1 MNVILIGIFADE
13 RLIPK
18 INALSNASSLVS
30 ISAIKYSKLIYDG
43 LKMHLGNNC
52 VGFFLAPIGMYP
64 NAKTLIFLSR
74 KIDSYYYIPF
84 VNIIILKQISIA
96 ISVTFFVARWYFHNR
111 GEKVAIIFTSLY
123 LPFLVPFIFLKWIT
137 NIKLISFV
145 PDLPQYEFF
154 YAKNKLSIK
163 KLLLPLY
170 LMAMKISYNI
180 IDYYVF
186 ISKYML
192 SKFNIRNYSII
203 EGFIDSN
210 ANNYYHNNRSHKK
223 KNVILYSG
231 ALLEKFGLK
240 NLIEAF
246 TLIDGDYELW
256 VFGSGEMEEAIM
268 RAAKMDQR
276 IKNWGYVSNEEVLRH
291 QINAKILVNP
301 RFTSQDFTQYSFP
314 SKLLE
319 YLSSG
324 TPVLTTRLESIPDDY
339 TDKFYFIDDE
349 SVAGMK
355 SAIER
360 CISKPEEEL
369 TLFGKNAQD
378 FVFNNKNNFEQIGKL
393 LKEID
398 ILWS

>member
-1 MNVILIGIFADE
+1 
-13 RLIPK
+13 
-18 INALSNASSLVS
+18 
-30 ISAIKYSKLIYDG
+30 
-43 LKMHLGNNC
+43 
-52 VGFFLAPIGMYP
+52 
-64 NAKTLIFLSR
+64 
-74 KIDSYYYIPF
+74 
-84 VNIIILKQISIA
+84 
-96 ISVTFFVARWYFHNR
+96 
-111 GEKVAIIFTSLY
+111 
-123 LPFLVPFIFLKWIT
+123 
-137 NIKLISFV
+137 
-145 PDLPQYEFF
+145 
-154 YAKNKLSIK
+154 
-163 KLLLPLY
+163 
-170 LMAMKISYNI
+170 
-180 IDYYVF
+180 
-186 ISKYML
+186 
-192 SKFNIRNYSII
+192 
-203 EGFIDSN
+203 
-210 ANNYYHNNRSHKK
+210 
-223 KNVILYSG
+223 VILYSG